1 MAIKASA
8 QYTISD
14 IFEEY
19 SVILSNDAHVF
30 RADKDNKAI
39 AGNTSIKIYGYQGS
53 TQISTKVGT
62 ISGLPSAGMTATI
75 ANNDSTNTTIT
86 IAVTTALTS
95 SVANSGT
102 LTIPITVGNKT
113 INKVFSWSKAQTGAT
128 GATGSSGT
136 NAYVHIRY
144 SDDNLKFT
152 GNSGQDLG
160 AFIGICSTNSSTA
173 PTTFS
178 SYKWS
183 KLSDYAGLNKW
194 KVDVYTKTTVSG
206 NSSVPTMSDLLANE
220 TFKTSFLIEDSQ
232 STTWGYGDNF
242 LAVVTTYAYFTDTYT
257 MSTTAKSDDASSI
270 YLNDVKIYDL
280 VSCQAT
286 SVTVNFVKGW
296 NKVQFLMNEQ
306 AGEEY
311 AYFSQKISELEK
323 VKFMSAYEEDK
334 AKVGEQG
341 LKGDTGAT
349 GATGKSI
356 GSITNYYLA
365 SSASSNVT
373 TSTSGWTT
381 TIQTVTSSKKYLW
394 NYVVT
399 KYTDNTVAST
409 TTPCIIGVYGDK
421 GDKGDNGTSI
431 TISKT
436 ETVYQVGSSATSKPT
451 GTWTTT
457 IPATNG
463 KDKYLWTRVTITYS
477 DGHKTEAYSVSSTM
491 DSITVGG
498 NNLIFKG
505 RGDKKEGFFTN
516 FTMDSTTGELGLQYT
531 SKGNYTSINISPG
544 FLVQPRDYKVGSQ
557 VTWSYEIKYT
567 KWDVPNNSNIRE
579 FWMGQR
585 YTSPPSGEAGTGN
598 WRGITQTNLPKV
610 DNKTYQLNKWYRIIQ
625 TITIPEAASDNVG
638 TQGTLSFYYLN
649 SADNTKS
656 ATIAFQ
662 LRNVKLEYGNIAT
675 DWTPSESETMSRD
688 EINSSVNSAI
698 SGAKTYTDTEIN
710 KSAEKITSDIQAVS
724 GKLELE
730 TTARQVENEKSGKK
744 IRDLQLY
751 TSQLKMSGNELSLN
765 IDKTKGVN
773 LLKNSV
779 MKQYKEHG
787 GTGANSKNIKA
798 NFWLNKELKEDYFST
813 ITYGEDGVSRSN
825 TDSGSFFRFNFSGD
839 NATKLDYIFSDP
851 IDFKKNASNIILS
864 YKLRKT
870 QTLSNGIFFIG
881 LVFYKTDASST
892 GMGSV
897 INSTNGIPT
906 GYYVPL
912 AEYTDGVL
920 NGSFTSDFIYKTLPI
935 TRHGDIDV
943 QEILEVKQETV
954 NGVIQK
960 YIELS
965 YTPSAA
971 KSTVTIT
978 TFDDKSMA
986 YTGTSKK
993 IIITDTSIETNSV
1006 VTVSYTRSLNNFI
1019 AMTNP
1024 TSAKIVAELNKAPV
1038 TDVNIYYNSSNKK
1051 IWAYNPF
1058 TGVFKES
1065 NNLFDEKVADT
1076 NIDSVRVIIGARST
1090 NDKTLLGQID
1100 ISDLKLEYDSVSTIW
1115 TQNVGETYSKQ
1126 YKMDEKG
1133 FSISSDTNTMFIDED
1148 EIAAY
1153 KVDNNTGELDTSNP
1167 VFQIKE
1173 DETILRQTTI
1183 YNQLNIENT
1192 TETREDAFV
1201 MKQENVNGKWFY
1213 IFY

>member
-1 MAIKASA
+1 MAIKASG
-8 QYTISD
+8 QITI
-14 IFEEY
+14 IGINEEY
-19 SVILSNDAHVF
+19 SVVISNESHVF
-30 RADKDNKAI
+30 RADKDNMAI
-39 AGNTSIKIYGYQGS
+39 AASTSIQVYGYQGS
-53 TQISTKVGT
+53 TQIATKVGT
-62 ISGLPSAGMTATI
+62 ISGLPSAGMTATP
-75 ANNDSTNTTIT
+75 NNNNSTNTSIT
-86 IAVTTALTS
+86 ISVTTDLTS
-95 SVANSGT
+95 SIANSGT
-102 LTIPITVGNKT
+102 LTIPITVGDKT

-128 GATGSSGT
+128 GDTGPQGPSARTYWITSNVNT
-136 NAYVHIRY
+136 ITRSMNKTLTPSAVTFNSYYR
-144 SDDNLKFT
+144 D
-152 GNSGQDLG
+152 GNSATVIAYSGR
-160 AFIGICSTNSSTA
+160 FIIQESTDGTSWTTKYTSSANESSKTYTPTNTTNLVKCTMYVAGGTSTA
-173 PTTFS
+173 
-178 SYKWS
+178 
-183 KLSDYAGLNKW
+183 LD
-194 KVDVYTKTTVSG
+194 
-206 NSSVPTMSDLLANE
+206 
-220 TFKTSFLIEDSQ
+220 
-232 STTWGYGDNF
+232 
-242 LAVVTTYAYFTDTYT
+242 
-257 MSTTAKSDDASSI
+257 
-270 YLNDVKIYDL
+270 
-280 VSCQAT
+280 
-286 SVTVNFVKGW
+286 SVTVNIV
-296 NKVQFLMNEQ
+296 
-306 AGEEY
+306 
-311 AYFSQKISELEK
+311 
-323 VKFMSAYEEDK
+323 
-334 AKVGEQG
+334 
-341 LKGDTGAT
+341 
-349 GATGKSI
+349 
-356 GSITNYYLA
+356 
-365 SSASSNVT
+365 
-373 TSTSGWTT
+373 
-381 TIQTVTSSKKYLW
+381 
-394 NYVVT
+394 
-399 KYTDNTVAST
+399 
-409 TTPCIIGVYGDK
+409 
-421 GDKGDNGTSI
+421 
-431 TISKT
+431 
-436 ETVYQVGSSATSKPT
+436 
-451 GTWTTT
+451 
-457 IPATNG
+457 
-463 KDKYLWTRVTITYS
+463 
-477 DGHKTEAYSVSSTM
+477 DGI
-491 DSITVGG
+491 DDLQIGG

-531 SKGNYTSINISPG
+531 SKGNYTGTDINPG
-544 FLVQPRDYKVGSQ
+544 FLVKPRDYKVGSQ
-557 VTWSYEIKYT
+557 LTWSYEIKYT

-579 FWMGQR
+579 LWMGQR
-585 YTSPPSGEAGTGN
+585 YTSPPSGETGTGK
-598 WRGITQTNLPKV
+598 WRSVTQTNLPKV

-625 TITIPEAASDNVG
+625 TITIPEAASDNIG
-638 TQGTLSFYYLN
+638 TQSGISFYYLN
-649 SADNTKS
+649 SADTTES

-710 KSAEKITSDIQAVS
+710 KSAEKITSNIQEVS

-779 MKQYKEHG
+779 MKQYKERG

-881 LVFYKTDASST
+881 LVFYKTDTSST

-935 TRHGDIDV
+935 TRHGDTDV

-978 TFDDKSMA
+978 TFDNKSMA

-993 IIITDTSIETNSV
+993 IIITDTSIETDSV

-1051 IWAYNPF
+1051 IWTYNPF

>member
-53 TQISTKVGT
+53 NQISTKVGT

-75 ANNDSTNTTIT
+75 ANNNSTNTTIT
-86 IAVTTALTS
+86 ITVTTALTS
-95 SVANSGT
+95 SVANNGT
-102 LTIPITVGNKT
+102 LTIPITVGTKT

-128 GATGSSGT
+128 GG
-136 NAYVHIRY
+136 
-144 SDDNLKFT
+144 
-152 GNSGQDLG
+152 
-160 AFIGICSTNSSTA
+160 
-173 PTTFS
+173 
-178 SYKWS
+178 
-183 KLSDYAGLNKW
+183 
-194 KVDVYTKTTVSG
+194 
-206 NSSVPTMSDLLANE
+206 
-220 TFKTSFLIEDSQ
+220 
-232 STTWGYGDNF
+232 
-242 LAVVTTYAYFTDTYT
+242 
-257 MSTTAKSDDASSI
+257 
-270 YLNDVKIYDL
+270 
-280 VSCQAT
+280 
-286 SVTVNFVKGW
+286 
-296 NKVQFLMNEQ
+296 
-306 AGEEY
+306 
-311 AYFSQKISELEK
+311 
-323 VKFMSAYEEDK
+323 
-334 AKVGEQG
+334 
-341 LKGDTGAT
+341 
-349 GATGKSI
+349 TGKSI

-365 SSASSNVT
+365 TSASSNVT

-421 GDKGDNGTSI
+421 GDKGDKGTSI

-463 KDKYLWTRVTITYS
+463 KNKYLWTRVTITYS
-477 DGHKTEAYSVSSTM
+477 DGNKTEAYSVSSTM
-491 DSITVGG
+491 DSITIGG

-531 SKGNYTSINISPG
+531 SNGNYTNTSISPG
-544 FLVQPRDYKVGSQ
+544 FLVKPRDYKVGSQ
-557 VTWSYEIKYT
+557 LTWSYEIKYT
-567 KWDVPNNSNIRE
+567 KWDVPNNSNVRE

-585 YTSPPSGEAGTGN
+585 YTSPPSGETGTGN
-598 WRGITQTNLPKV
+598 WRSITQTNLPKV

-638 TQGTLSFYYLN
+638 TQSGISFYYLN
-649 SADNTKS
+649 SADNTES

-730 TTARQVENEKSGKK
+730 TTARQVENEKNGKK

-779 MKQYKEHG
+779 MKQYKERG
-787 GTGANSKNIKA
+787 GTSANSKTIKA

-935 TRHGDIDV
+935 TRHGDTDV

-1051 IWAYNPF
+1051 IWVYNPF

>member
-1 MAIKASA
+1 MAIKASG
-8 QYTISD
+8 QITI
-14 IFEEY
+14 IGINEEY
-19 SVILSNDAHVF
+19 SVVISNESHVF
-30 RADKDNKAI
+30 RADKDNMAI
-39 AGNTSIKIYGYQGS
+39 AASTSIQVYGYQGS
-53 TQISTKVGT
+53 TQIATKVGT
-62 ISGLPSAGMTATI
+62 ISGLPSAGMTATP
-75 ANNDSTNTTIT
+75 NNNNSTNTSIT
-86 IAVTTALTS
+86 ISVTTDLTS
-95 SVANSGT
+95 SIANSGT
-102 LTIPITVGNKT
+102 LTIPITVGDKT

-128 GATGSSGT
+128 GG
-136 NAYVHIRY
+136 
-144 SDDNLKFT
+144 
-152 GNSGQDLG
+152 
-160 AFIGICSTNSSTA
+160 
-173 PTTFS
+173 
-178 SYKWS
+178 
-183 KLSDYAGLNKW
+183 
-194 KVDVYTKTTVSG
+194 
-206 NSSVPTMSDLLANE
+206 
-220 TFKTSFLIEDSQ
+220 
-232 STTWGYGDNF
+232 
-242 LAVVTTYAYFTDTYT
+242 
-257 MSTTAKSDDASSI
+257 
-270 YLNDVKIYDL
+270 
-280 VSCQAT
+280 
-286 SVTVNFVKGW
+286 
-296 NKVQFLMNEQ
+296 
-306 AGEEY
+306 
-311 AYFSQKISELEK
+311 
-323 VKFMSAYEEDK
+323 
-334 AKVGEQG
+334 
-341 LKGDTGAT
+341 
-349 GATGKSI
+349 TGKSI

-365 SSASSNVT
+365 TSASSNVT

-421 GDKGDNGTSI
+421 GDKGDKGTSI

-463 KDKYLWTRVTITYS
+463 KNKYLWTRVTITYS

-531 SKGNYTSINISPG
+531 SKGNYTNTSLSPG
-544 FLVQPRDYKVGSQ
+544 FLVKPRDYKVGSQ
-557 VTWSYEIKYT
+557 LTWSYEIKYT

-579 FWMGQR
+579 LWMGQR
-585 YTSPPSGEAGTGN
+585 YTSPPSGETGTGN
-598 WRGITQTNLPKV
+598 WRSITQTNLPKV

-625 TITIPEAASDNVG
+625 TITIPEAASDNVD
-638 TQGTLSFYYLN
+638 TQSGISFYYLN
-649 SADNTKS
+649 STDKTES

-730 TTARQVENEKSGKK
+730 TTARQVENEKNGKK

-779 MKQYKEHG
+779 MKQYKERG
-787 GTGANSKNIKA
+787 GTGANSKTIKA

-881 LVFYKTDASST
+881 LVFYKTDTSST
-892 GMGSV
+892 GMGSI

-993 IIITDTSIETNSV
+993 IIITDTSIETDSV

-1051 IWAYNPF
+1051 IWTYNPF